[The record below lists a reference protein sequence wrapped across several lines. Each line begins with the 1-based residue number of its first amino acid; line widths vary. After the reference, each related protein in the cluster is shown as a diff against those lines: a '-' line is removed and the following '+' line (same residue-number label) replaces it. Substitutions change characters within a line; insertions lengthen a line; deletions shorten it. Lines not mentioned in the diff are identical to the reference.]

1 MKGAT
6 WVKLKVLKKQKIKV
20 TFIVL
25 KKKNVLLKRKGRLK
39 IGILLELY

>member
-20 TFIVL
+20 NFIVL
-25 KKKNVLLKRKGRLK
+25 KKNVLLKRKGRLK

>member
-6 WVKLKVLKKQKIKV
+6 WVQLKVLKKQKIKV

-25 KKKNVLLKRKGRLK
+25 KKNVLFKKKGRLK
-39 IGILLELY
+39 IRILLELY